1 MLDNVKDFIGD
12 VGATSAGY
20 ARRLGCSTSA
30 LARRVGPRRG
40 AIALGVLAAAGIGIP
55 LLVRY
60 LRSRR
65 AVDAEQDQDFEPDA
79 VIIAAEVTPLPATAP
94 IGPGLA

>member
-1 MLDNVKDFIGD
+1 MLDTVKDFMGD
-12 VGATSAGY
+12 VGATSASY

-40 AIALGVLAAAGIGIP
+40 AIALGVLAAMGIGIP

-65 AVDAEQDQDFEPDA
+65 AGEVDQEVEP
-79 VIIAAEVTPLPATAP
+79 ETTLPRDMAPIPASAP
-94 IGPGLA
+94 IGPALA

>member
-1 MLDNVKDFIGD
+1 MMDTVKDF
-12 VGATSAGY
+12 VGTVGTTSAGY

-40 AIALGVLAAAGIGIP
+40 AIALGVLAAAIGVP

-60 LRSRR
+60 LRARK
-65 AVDAEQDQDFEPDA
+65 ATVDEREP
-79 VIIAAEVTPLPATAP
+79 ESVTPMNLSPIPATAP
-94 IGPGLA
+94 IGPALA

>member
-1 MLDNVKDFIGD
+1 M
-12 VGATSAGY
+12 
-20 ARRLGCSTSA
+20 
-30 LARRVGPRRG
+30 
-40 AIALGVLAAAGIGIP
+40 LAAAGIGIP

-65 AVDAEQDQDFEPDA
+65 AVDAEQDQDLATDT
-79 VIIAAEVTPLPATAP
+79 VIIAEVTPIPASAP

>member
-1 MLDNVKDFIGD
+1 MLDIVKDF
-12 VGATSAGY
+12 VGTVGTTSGRY
-20 ARRLGCSTSA
+20 ARQLRCSTSA

-60 LRSRR
+60 LRSRK
-65 AVDAEQDQDFEPDA
+65 A
-79 VIIAAEVTPLPATAP
+79 AAETAEPVEVDIVAVEVAPIPETAP
-94 IGPGLA
+94 IGPALA